1 MAMTTVLFDLRTIFL
16 VGGCTA
22 ALGALAFEGLARMYR
37 PAAAAMRR
45 YALALAAIGA
55 GMSLIALRDSGLP
68 EWLGYVGMNCLQSAG
83 IVLTADATLRLF
95 GRVQPAWL
103 LGGQLGGLAVLWAWL
118 GSDPDFATDRVLA
131 TSVLHLACS
140 VVCVVA
146 IRRTGSWRQQP
157 YVRTLA
163 TFFTGYA
170 LIHLLR
176 VVAALIGVPAAA
188 GGVFAPSPAQIG
200 FVLAF
205 ALSPIALA
213 MIVQMMLHARISG
226 ELHRRATTDELTGLH
241 SRRHFFELSRER
253 LREPHARDTVHH
265 LLMIDLDHFK
275 SVNDRFGHAVGDRAL
290 RHAAAVLKKT
300 LKNAGLLGRYGGEE
314 FCALIRSCSDADAN
328 RTIDELRRALEAAPM
343 RAGAATI
350 VLTASIGAVP
360 VDDSESLERLLV
372 HADQCVYQAK
382 TEGRNRVVR
391 LGEMM
396 AEPVV

>member
-1 MAMTTVLFDLRTIFL
+1 MTTTALFDLRTIFL
-16 VGGCTA
+16 VGGFTA
-22 ALGALAFEGLARMYR
+22 ALGAMAFEGLARMYR

-68 EWLGYVGMNCLQSAG
+68 AWLGYAGMNWLQSAG

-95 GRVQPAWL
+95 GRVQPGWL
-103 LGGQLGGLAVLWAWL
+103 LAGQLAGLAALWTWL
-118 GSDPDFATDRVLA
+118 GSDPDLATERVLT
-131 TSVLHLACS
+131 TSALHFVFAA
-140 VVCVVA
+140 VCVHT
-146 IRRTGSWRQQP
+146 IRRAGAWREQP

-176 VVAALIGVPAAA
+176 VVAALIGVPATA
-188 GGVFAPSPAQIG
+188 GGVYAPSPAQIG

-213 MIVQMMLHARISG
+213 MIVQVMLHARISG

-241 SRRHFFELSRER
+241 SRRHFFELSRQR
-253 LREPHARDTVHH
+253 LRERHAAGAVHH

-290 RHAAAVLKKT
+290 RHAAAVLKKA
-300 LKNAGLLGRYGGEE
+300 LKSAGLLGRYGGEE
-314 FCALIRSCSDADAN
+314 FCALIRSGSDTDAN
-328 RTIDELRRALEAAPM
+328 CTIDELRRALEAAPM
-343 RAGAATI
+343 RAGTATI

-360 VDDSESLERLLV
+360 VGDGDSLERLLV

-382 TEGRNRVVR
+382 TGGRNRVVR
-391 LGEMM
+391 LGDLM